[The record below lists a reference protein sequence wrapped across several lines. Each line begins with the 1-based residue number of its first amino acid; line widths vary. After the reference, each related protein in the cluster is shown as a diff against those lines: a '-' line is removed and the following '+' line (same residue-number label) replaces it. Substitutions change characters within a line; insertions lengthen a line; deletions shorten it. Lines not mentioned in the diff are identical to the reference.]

1 MPITYKKTIITSCK
15 TRNYHAVKRKTR
27 ESSTE
32 PQTTKVKQKE
42 LSYIWP
48 QILFCTRLYQPM
60 SFRWIHA
67 HILCTRKEHPGKKK
81 ALD

>member
-15 TRNYHAVKRKTR
+15 TRNYRAVKRKTR

-48 QILFCTRLYQPM
+48 QILYCTRLYQPM
-60 SFRWIHA
+60 SFM